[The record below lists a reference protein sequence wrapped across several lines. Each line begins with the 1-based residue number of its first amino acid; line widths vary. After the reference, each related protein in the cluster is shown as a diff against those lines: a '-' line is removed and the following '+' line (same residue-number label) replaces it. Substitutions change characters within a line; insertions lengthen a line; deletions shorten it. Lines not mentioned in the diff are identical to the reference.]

1 MAHYFG
7 QARIGRDAE
16 IRTAG
21 GDSVCNLSLAF
32 SYYSKDAENGRATQW
47 IDATFWGKRAEK
59 LAPYLKK
66 GGLVSVVLEDVHI
79 EEYQGK
85 NGPGTKLVGRVTSIE
100 LGAKQDS
107 GAAPAPRPAAA
118 PRPAPAPRP
127 AAAPAPRSGGAAPGG
142 FDDDS
147 DIPFAF
153 ADYRAEPPAS
163 LHRRMRRYGF

>member
-1 MAHYFG
+1 MAHFFG

-32 SYYSKDAENGRATQW
+32 SYYSKGAENNRATQW
-47 IDATFWGKRAEK
+47 IDATLWGKRAET
-59 LAPYLKK
+59 LAPYLRK

-85 NGPGTKLVGRVTSIE
+85 NGPGTKLVGRVTSLE

-107 GAAPAPRPAAA
+107 SAA
-118 PRPAPAPRP
+118 PAPAPRP
-127 AAAPAPRSGGAAPGG
+127 AAAPAPRAGGAAPGG
-142 FDDDS
+142 FDDDDS

-153 ADYRAEPPAS
+153 ADYSAEPPTS